1 MQYRYSRAIQYYNL
15 AVKIVDPIKQV
26 DEVLLPYT
34 DMEYRK
40 LERLGKKQKKQ
51 YLINREIKRK
61 ELLSQEEIRQEKR
74 LQDCYSRLFRVHLI
88 LAAQEMSPADD
99 PGLFQAPSSTSRPPS
114 RAETPKINTSSTISI
129 KSGMSSTVPG
139 GSGDKQIIEENLLK
153 AHISLRAAFRA
164 FHPERMEAYV
174 NMLKYGHEVLI
185 KLLPPS
191 TPEDGI
197 YHHAVSGSAGPLP
210 EAHIV
215 ILHELVNKYFPESR
229 EYYDSLG
236 KRYAEKCDFNSA
248 QKYFKIS
255 RDIKDANK
263 TPRYDS
269 SVSLYRNHGDIFVQ
283 KEREK
288 EFTTTKLKKNVMSDT
303 MGTEICRTDLLQ
315 GKRLA
320 LVKIPVSA
328 FGLKDEEDET
338 AYQNIS
344 DHTYFRGKHEGSET
358 RVYMPPS
365 SGWDSLPDIKNMEPR
380 NA

>member
-1 MQYRYSRAIQYYNL
+1 M
-15 AVKIVDPIKQV
+15 
-26 DEVLLPYT
+26 
-34 DMEYRK
+34 
-40 LERLGKKQKKQ
+40 
-51 YLINREIKRK
+51 
-61 ELLSQEEIRQEKR
+61 
-74 LQDCYSRLFRVHLI
+74 
-88 LAAQEMSPADD
+88 
-99 PGLFQAPSSTSRPPS
+99 
-114 RAETPKINTSSTISI
+114 
-129 KSGMSSTVPG
+129 
-139 GSGDKQIIEENLLK
+139 
-153 AHISLRAAFRA
+153 
-164 FHPERMEAYV
+164 
-174 NMLKYGHEVLI
+174 
-185 KLLPPS
+185 
-191 TPEDGI
+191 
-197 YHHAVSGSAGPLP
+197 
-210 EAHIV
+210 
-215 ILHELVNKYFPESR
+215 
-229 EYYDSLG
+229 G